1 MMITF
6 WCFKTGAGKCL
17 LYMLIEW
24 VDRNSLENSGYTSSC
39 LYSRVSMFRPKEY
52 SPIYMSSEEIA
63 ECVGY
68 KVLME
73 VGDSISL
80 IVGDPKGF

>member
-6 WCFKTGAGKCL
+6 WCFKAGAGNCL
-17 LYMLIEW
+17 FYKMIEW
-24 VDRNSLENSGYTSSC
+24 VDRNPLENGGYISSC
-39 LYSRVSMFRPKEY
+39 LDSPVSMFRPIEY

-73 VGDSISL
+73 VGDSILL